1 MGVGPQR
8 RDRLTDIRMATART
22 ERPSVVEDVETANG
36 AAAVETVWRVL
47 RKLPRGS
54 SHQPAISTQRK

>member
-1 MGVGPQR
+1 MGPQR
-8 RDRLTDIRMATART
+8 RDRLTHIRMATAKI
-22 ERPSVVEDVETANG
+22 ERPSVAEDVEMENG

-54 SHQPAISTQRK
+54 SHEPAIRAQRK